1 MPETVQ
7 MSTTEFIITPTET
20 TETRATALKLIDFL
34 KEKVTQLDT
43 ARESAEERVKMLTK
57 ELADLRE
64 TWNAVVGTMNAQ
76 LNPS

>member
-1 MPETVQ
+1 

-43 ARESAEERVKMLTK
+43 ARESAEQRVQSLTK

-64 TWNAVVGTMNAQ
+64 TWSALVQKMNTQ
-76 LNPS
+76 LGS

>member
-1 MPETVQ
+1 
-7 MSTTEFIITPTET
+7 MSTTETITPTET

-43 ARESAEERVKMLTK
+43 ARESAEQKVQSLTK
-57 ELADLRE
+57 ELVDLRE
-64 TWNAVVGTMNAQ
+64 TWSAVVEKMNAQ